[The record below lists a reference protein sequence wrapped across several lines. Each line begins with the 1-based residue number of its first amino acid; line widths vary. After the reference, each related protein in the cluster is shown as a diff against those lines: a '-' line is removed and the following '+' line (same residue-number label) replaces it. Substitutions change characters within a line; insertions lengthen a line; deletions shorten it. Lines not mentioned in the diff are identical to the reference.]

1 MTSDHSILDALA
13 RGEGPARSKV
23 MIGYSGWGP
32 GQLGREIA
40 RGDWLIAP
48 ADEDVVFDDSSSDVD
63 LWNAARDRA
72 GLIL

>member
-13 RGEGPARSKV
+13 RGAGPARSKV

-63 LWNAARDRA
+63 LWNAARERA